1 MPTNRAISTRSTAA
15 LKKNPNSY
23 IHHTVL
29 AIYNFVYFVAMIV
42 ICADAHWARG
52 TKANPLYINFNQM
65 PYIGLWQRCIVF
77 YGGQDQ
83 SGSSGRYQCTP
94 MDPSVQVLPGYLIYT
109 RAAIILSIL
118 FSAAS
123 TIVATLSHP
132 YLAPKCK
139 IDVEQSKK
147 MTYTLIWLQAFTSII
162 SIIACVWFTA
172 AAFSNGLGW
181 MTGSNAPVEFV
192 QSYVSAWK
200 PAWCLDVGLC
210 VNAVELGMAF
220 YTLWAWMHM
229 EPITEESE
237 EGGSLFEYDEEVDDE
252 IEKIK
257 QRAKAKRLEQRLKQ
271 AEDREKEESLVYPSP
286 SWKRYDP
293 SKKQTQAGWI

>member
-1 MPTNRAISTRSTAA
+1 MGQKIESYFEKLIFWPNISLQKPQKRPNFGAGHKFLNA
-15 LKKNPNSY
+15 L
-23 IHHTVL
+23 
-29 AIYNFVYFVAMIV
+29 
-42 ICADAHWARG
+42 
-52 TKANPLYINFNQM
+52 
-65 PYIGLWQRCIVF
+65 
-77 YGGQDQ
+77 
-83 SGSSGRYQCTP
+83 
-94 MDPSVQVLPGYLIYT
+94 
-109 RAAIILSIL
+109 
-118 FSAAS
+118 
-123 TIVATLSHP
+123 
-132 YLAPKCK
+132 
-139 IDVEQSKK
+139 
-147 MTYTLIWLQAFTSII
+147 YTLIWLQAFTSII

>member
-1 MPTNRAISTRSTAA
+1 
-15 LKKNPNSY
+15 
-23 IHHTVL
+23 
-29 AIYNFVYFVAMIV
+29 
-42 ICADAHWARG
+42 
-52 TKANPLYINFNQM
+52 
-65 PYIGLWQRCIVF
+65 
-77 YGGQDQ
+77 
-83 SGSSGRYQCTP
+83 
-94 MDPSVQVLPGYLIYT
+94 
-109 RAAIILSIL
+109 
-118 FSAAS
+118 
-123 TIVATLSHP
+123 
-132 YLAPKCK
+132 
-139 IDVEQSKK
+139 
-147 MTYTLIWLQAFTSII
+147 
-162 SIIACVWFTA
+162 
-172 AAFSNGLGW
+172 

-237 EGGSLFEYDEEVDDE
+237 EGSLFEYDEEVDDE